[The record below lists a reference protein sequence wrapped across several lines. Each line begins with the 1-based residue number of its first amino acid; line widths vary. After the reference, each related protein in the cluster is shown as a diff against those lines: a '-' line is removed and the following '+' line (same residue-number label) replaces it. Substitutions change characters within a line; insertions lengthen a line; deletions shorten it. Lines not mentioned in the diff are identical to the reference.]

1 MDTNIVKGAGLMK
14 ITGLKKVG
22 ILLLVLIMTTL
33 VGCSTKDDKGIT
45 VVGKNFTEQD
55 VMANML
61 GLLLEEHTDQKIT
74 VKSFLG
80 GTDVCFNAVKNGSAD
95 VYVEYTGT
103 GLMNILGEEVIL
115 DPQEA
120 YNKVKE
126 EFSTNYNLEWLESI
140 GFNNTYAVAVP
151 QEIAQKYNLKKISDL
166 QAVAG
171 ELTFGTMQ
179 EFLERDDGMKGLQK
193 TYQLNF
199 KGIKAM
205 DAGLK
210 YKALAEG
217 QVDIIDAFATDGMLV
232 KYNLV
237 LLEDDKNFFP
247 PYYAAPLI
255 RSETLKKHPEL
266 KEILNKLAGKL
277 DDRAMAELNAQVDVE
292 KKKARDVAKTWLQQE
307 GLIQ

>member
-1 MDTNIVKGAGLMK
+1 MQ
-14 ITGLKKVG
+14 ITRLKKVG
-22 ILLLVLIMTTL
+22 VLLLVLLMTTL
-33 VGCSTKDDKGIT
+33 AGCSSLTKDDKGLT

-55 VMANML
+55 IMANML

-103 GLMNILGEEVIL
+103 GLVNILGEEVL
-115 DPQEA
+115 SDPQKA
-120 YNKVKE
+120 YDKVKE
-126 EFSTNYNLEWLESI
+126 EFSTKYNLEWMESI
-140 GFNNTYAVAVP
+140 GFNNTYALAVT
-151 QEIAQKYNLKKISDL
+151 QETAQKYNLKKISDL

-171 ELTFGTMQ
+171 ELNFGTMQ

-193 TYQLNF
+193 TYQLSF
-199 KGIKAM
+199 KGTKAM
-205 DAGLK
+205 DSGLK
-210 YKALAEG
+210 YKALTEG

-232 KYNLV
+232 KYNLF

-247 PYYAAPLI
+247 PYYAAPLV

-292 KKKARDVAKTWLQQE
+292 KKKAKDVAKTWLQQE
-307 GLIQ
+307 GLMK

>member
-1 MDTNIVKGAGLMK
+1 MQ
-14 ITGLKKVG
+14 ITRLKKVG
-22 ILLLVLIMTTL
+22 VLLLVLLMTTL
-33 VGCSTKDDKGIT
+33 AGCSGLTKDDKGLT

-55 VMANML
+55 IMANML

-103 GLMNILGEEVIL
+103 GLVNILGEEVL
-115 DPQEA
+115 SEPQAA
-120 YNKVKE
+120 YDKVKE
-126 EFSTNYNLEWLESI
+126 EFSTKYNLEWMESI
-140 GFNNTYAVAVP
+140 GFNNTYALAVT
-151 QEIAQKYNLKKISDL
+151 QETAQKYNLKKISDL

-171 ELTFGTMQ
+171 ELNFGTMQ

-193 TYQLNF
+193 TYQLSF
-199 KGIKAM
+199 KGTKAM
-205 DAGLK
+205 DSGLK
-210 YKALAEG
+210 YKALTEG

-232 KYNLV
+232 KYNLF

-292 KKKARDVAKTWLQQE
+292 KKKAKDVAKTWLQQE
-307 GLIQ
+307 GLMK